1 MIVELLIAT
10 VMVLATVAL
19 HGVGLLV
26 IARVLHE
33 RDLRRAGY
41 RISPFSLEGAVIA
54 SGVALALLT
63 LHGVEIW
70 LYAFLFVTLDA
81 IATLPEA
88 VYFST
93 ISYATI
99 GYSDAPILERWRLL
113 GAIEGVNG
121 TLLMGWSVAFF
132 VTVMARVLPHRRAS
146 RRPARGDRADAP

>member
-63 LHGVEIW
+63 LNGVEIW

>member
-1 MIVELLIAT
+1 MILELLIAT

-54 SGVALALLT
+54 SVLALALLT